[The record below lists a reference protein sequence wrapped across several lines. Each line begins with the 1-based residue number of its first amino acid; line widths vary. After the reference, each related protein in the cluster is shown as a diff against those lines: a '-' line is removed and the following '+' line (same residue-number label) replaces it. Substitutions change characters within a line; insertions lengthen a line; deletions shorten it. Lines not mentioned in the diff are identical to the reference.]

1 MGIFRAETLG
11 HAWSY
16 LKGICSSSLF
26 TMPHF
31 EGYKQSVICI
41 ILLVFFMV
49 LEWFG
54 REGDFAIDH
63 ITKSQNRLLRWLL
76 YAFLI
81 FLIGMYIP
89 TNENAFIYFQF

>member
-1 MGIFRAETLG
+1 
-11 HAWSY
+11 
-16 LKGICSSSLF
+16 
-26 TMPHF
+26 
-31 EGYKQSVICI
+31 
-41 ILLVFFMV
+41 MV

-63 ITKSQNRLLRWLL
+63 ITKSQSRLKRWLL